1 MLNKVEKV
9 LRVGG
14 NVNNPK
20 DWEVCTIKDRVCQR
34 HVHIEKIKTNSFSDL
49 GLDKDASNDIK
60 AESTDW
66 KQAQKDKIDGLLKS
80 IELGVDDIIN
90 SGEVENFLAHMSKF
104 HNYSFSNKMLIYIQK
119 PEATQV
125 AGYNKWEE
133 MGRQVKKGEQGI
145 SILAPVAIKGTRL
158 NMQGE
163 EEEYKFTRFREVRV
177 FDKSQT
183 EPALHEFAN
192 EAELNKFVSEWESK
206 GYTLE
211 VTKSPKFT
219 AKITGEPES
228 GVKLLK
234 GQAPEP
240 MKSFIL
246 GKISSEGIEIEY
258 GNVSGGANG
267 AAYKSGDKI
276 KIQVRDDVDEAQQFK
291 TLTHELMHVKLG
303 HLDRMDDYHTGDG
316 GHRGKMEVAVE
327 ALAFMV
333 SNHFGLDT
341 SDYSHGYM
349 ANWTRNNKDAL
360 KEVLEK
366 DVSPFFKDFMKEL
379 PEIGALPMGTSAS
392 KRRKNKK

>member
-1 MLNKVEKV
+1 MLNKVDRV

-14 NVNNPK
+14 NASNPK
-20 DWEVCTIKDRVCQR
+20 DWEVCTIKDRVCKR
-34 HVHIEKIKTNSFSDL
+34 HVHIQKANSNTFAAL
-49 GLDKDASNDIK
+49 GLSEDSIENNNDSI
-60 AESTDW
+60 DW

-80 IELGVDDIIN
+80 IETGVDNVIN
-90 SGEVENFLAHMSKF
+90 SGEIENFLVHMSKF

-145 SILAPVAIKGTRL
+145 SILAPVLIKGTRL
-158 NMQGE
+158 NKDGD
-163 EEEYKFTRFREVRV
+163 EEEYKYTRFREVRV

-183 EPALHEFAN
+183 EPALHEFSS
-192 EAELNKFVSEWESK
+192 ESDLNKFVSEWEAK
-206 GYTLE
+206 GYTVE
-211 VTKSPKFT
+211 YTKSPKFT
-219 AKITGEPES
+219 AKITGEPEA

-234 GQAPEP
+234 GQAPEK

-246 GKISSEGIEIEY
+246 EKISSEGIQIEY

-276 KIQVRDDVDEAQQFK
+276 KIQVRSDVDEAQQFK

-303 HLDRMDDYHTGDG
+303 HLDRMDEYHTGDG

-349 ANWTRNNKDAL
+349 ATWTRNNKEEL

-379 PEIGALPMGTSAS
+379 PELAALPMGTAALR
-392 KRRKNKK
+392 RRKKKK